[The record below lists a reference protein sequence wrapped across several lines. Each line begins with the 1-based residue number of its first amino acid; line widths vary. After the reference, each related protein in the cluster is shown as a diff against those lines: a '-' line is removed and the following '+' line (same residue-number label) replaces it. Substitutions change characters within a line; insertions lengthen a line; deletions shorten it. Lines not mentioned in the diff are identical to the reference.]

1 MNTEIKEPLQEI
13 AEGLTNQLACYIK
26 ERRKIGEFE
35 TSEINPDKDGICR
48 RVDVGID
55 EVVKGK
61 KHVWIFIEFENGTQK
76 GTLFHGTEDKLK
88 IWAKHITEIPV
99 IYEYITEAFKTWGWH
114 NGH

>member
-1 MNTEIKEPLQEI
+1 MKTEIKDSLQEI
-13 AEGLTNQLACYIK
+13 AEGLTNQLVCYVK

-35 TSEINPDKDGICR
+35 TSETNPNKDGICR

-55 EVVKGK
+55 EVAKGE

-76 GTLFHGTEDKLK
+76 GTLFHGNEDKLRK
-88 IWAKHITEIPV
+88 WVRHIAESPV
-99 IYEYITEAFKTWGWH
+99 LYEYLTDSIKKWGWR